1 MRKKGF
7 TLVELLAAI
16 VLLGIIIAIAVPK
29 YNKYIA
35 KSKKNTFRETLSGL
49 YRSVEIYVAEHPEKS
64 FNEYTN
70 ISSINIDAENLN
82 KLESGRFIVEN
93 GVLYLEDISNGDF
106 CGRGHKDNFEIIE
119 GACS

>member
-35 KSKKNTFRETLSGL
+35 KSKINTFRETLSGL
-49 YRSVEIYVAEHPEKS
+49 YRSVEIYVAEHVCI
-64 FNEYTN
+64 TM
-70 ISSINIDAENLN
+70 
-82 KLESGRFIVEN
+82 G
-93 GVLYLEDISNGDF
+93 
-106 CGRGHKDNFEIIE
+106 GHNVKDYIWRTSRKIF
-119 GACS
+119 